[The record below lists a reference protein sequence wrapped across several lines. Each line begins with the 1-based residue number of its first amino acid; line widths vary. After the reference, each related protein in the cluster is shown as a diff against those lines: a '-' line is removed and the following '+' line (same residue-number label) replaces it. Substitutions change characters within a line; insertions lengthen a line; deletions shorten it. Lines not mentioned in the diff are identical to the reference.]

1 MARPGIWVMMAAI
14 LATGCVA
21 PLSHNLTGRSL
32 GGGTFGI
39 DAGGVVGPG
48 EGALPALKVAVGLSE
63 SADLGVQFDTF
74 SLGFFGRKSFINNSE
89 TGASLAGVAGL
100 GIAAGGWYGYAGPV
114 FSYKTCRFEP
124 YFSTRVNFVTYE
136 DSDSSSSISWEGGDF
151 VYPQMTLGF
160 SFWLSR
166 KAALSVEASALIGEA
181 GVLDAGIVGM
191 AGLSFRL

>member
-1 MARPGIWVMMAAI
+1 MARPWLWALMPAV
-14 LATGCVA
+14 LTVGCVA

-32 GGGTFGI
+32 GSGTFGL
-39 DAGGVVGPG
+39 DAGAVVGPG
-48 EGALPALKVAVGLSE
+48 EGALPALKVAVGISE
-63 SADLGVQFDTF
+63 STDLGVQFDTF
-74 SLGFFGRKSFINNSE
+74 SLGFFGRKSFINSPVE
-89 TGASLAGVAGL
+89 GPSLAAVTGL

-124 YFSTRVNFVTYE
+124 YFSPRVNFVSYE
-136 DSDSSSSISWEGGDF
+136 ESDSSSSISWEGGDF
-151 VYPQMTLGF
+151 VYPQVTLGF

-166 KAALSVEASALIGEA
+166 KVALSAEASALIGKA